1 MKKLVI
7 IFFII
12 FNFVLTGS
20 NKEISIKSDDFY
32 IEEIC
37 TFYFENLKELINN
50 RELNSLEKPFC
61 IDKQTLINM
70 EEISKIIYSKN
81 GYVKNIGYDYYIY
94 SKVKNIYSIE
104 VMVSYEVIIDGKMKN
119 YNSVVNFGYSF
130 FNGKDFKITFY
141 KEELIEM
148 KEINYNKIDKI
159 IESYKNNNEEI
170 IGKLEKEGV
179 KTIIKYIPK
188 DMELKKYTQI
198 LNDYAYFLSET
209 DRYLESIPILERV
222 INFLPDRA
230 VAYLN
235 LGDCYQK
242 EYENTKIQIYKSKV
256 IENYKQYVKLLK
268 KDAKIPNR
276 VKEILQ

>member
-12 FNFVLTGS
+12 FNFVLAGS

-50 RELNSLEKPFC
+50 GELNSLEKPFC

-148 KEINYNKIDKI
+148 KELNYNKIDKI

-222 INFLPDRA
+222 INLSPDRA
-230 VAYLN
+230 VVYLN